1 MNSIYHQPL
10 SALLRFRQ
18 TQQLRSK
25 FGILVGSCHPTTS
38 SIRWNR
44 SGVHPHSLNQ
54 LSSSNR
60 SYSLTSGCVD
70 LFLSSTPL
78 GFPGVSLTGHPF
90 TASIVILT
98 LSIRTIFTL
107 PISIWS
113 RNRINRLQHSVLPLF
128 KSFES
133 KILKTLKLSSP
144 SNKSDLGLDQRKAIK
159 RLLKTEFRR
168 LIAKY
173 NCNPILTSI
182 IPLAIHL
189 PILFVSTSTLHQIP
203 SHISESHQL
212 YQEVLLYSS
221 LVEPNLGL
229 SLITWLTFLI
239 NLEINFAFRHLKQ
252 SQPQSNQGWIQV
264 LKDPNS
270 LRTVSFLGGVMMM
283 GLSSTQPSLVL
294 VYWLTSNMFSIA
306 QSLVFNLLDKK
317 STLNSSSTDQI
328 GFNVGDSS
336 LTTSKENPSLSTTS
350 AGSRRRRI
358 LPPPKID

>member
-10 SALLRFRQ
+10 SALL
-18 TQQLRSK
+18 
-25 FGILVGSCHPTTS
+25 
-38 SIRWNR
+38 RWNR

-90 TASIVILT
+90 TASI
-98 LSIRTIFTL
+98 
-107 PISIWS
+107 
-113 RNRINRLQHSVLPLF
+113 HSVLPLF

-159 RLLKTEFRR
+159 RL
-168 LIAKY
+168 Y

-270 LRTVSFLGGVMMM
+270 LRTVSLLGGVMMM